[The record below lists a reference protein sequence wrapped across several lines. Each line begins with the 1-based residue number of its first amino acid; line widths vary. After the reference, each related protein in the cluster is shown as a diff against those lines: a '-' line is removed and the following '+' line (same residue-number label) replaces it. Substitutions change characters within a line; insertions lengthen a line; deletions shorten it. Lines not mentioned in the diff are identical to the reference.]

1 MAFVFGTERRG
12 ISPEIMELSDEYVKI
27 PMYGFTESFNISV
40 SAAITLNVIRE
51 RLENSS
57 IDWKLNAE
65 EQTKLKLKW
74 CRKIL
79 RGGQEL
85 EDEIRRRLFKKE

>member
-1 MAFVFGTERRG
+1 
-12 ISPEIMELSDEYVKI
+12 MELADEFVKI

-51 RLENSS
+51 RLENST
-57 IDWKLNAE
+57 IEWKFTPE

>member
-1 MAFVFGTERRG
+1 MAMWWTAFRPNIILKFG
-12 ISPEIMELSDEYVKI
+12 IIYV
-27 PMYGFTESFNISV
+27 SFD
-40 SAAITLNVIRE
+40 RFF
-51 RLENSS
+51 S